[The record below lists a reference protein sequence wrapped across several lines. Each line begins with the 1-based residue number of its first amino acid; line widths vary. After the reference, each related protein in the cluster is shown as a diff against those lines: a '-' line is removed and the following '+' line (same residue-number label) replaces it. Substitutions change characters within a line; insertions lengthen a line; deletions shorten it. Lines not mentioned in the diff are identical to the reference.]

1 MPSHSEP
8 PATLPARSNGKHPG
22 GRPTKCTPEM
32 ADRIAEAIS
41 YGLTNEDAACLVQV
55 SDETLE
61 NWLRKPQ
68 FFGVIKRAVVE
79 RKLFRLKRIEAGEEG
94 WPGTAW
100 CMERQYPREWSRP
113 DIQFNQ
119 QINVQQIGAADHPVH
134 MIPQSELLEM
144 LAVVA
149 RVDGQI
155 ELEEPLGWDEE
166 QANQCQPA

>member
-1 MPSHSEP
+1 VTSDRP
-8 PATLPARSNGKHPG
+8 KHPG
-22 GRPTKCTPEM
+22 GRPTKRTPEIV
-32 ADRIAEAIS
+32 DRIAEAIS
-41 YGLTNEDAACLVQV
+41 YGLTNEDAACLVGI

-61 NWLRKPQ
+61 RWFQKPQ
-68 FFGVIKRAVVE
+68 FCGVIKRAVVE
-79 RKLFRLKRIEAGEEG
+79 RKLFRLKRIESGEEG

-119 QINVQQIGAADHPVH
+119 QINVQQVTNVDHPVH

-149 RVDGQI
+149 RVDGQM
-155 ELEEPLGWDEE
+155 ELEAPLQYDEE
-166 QANQCQPA
+166 QATPCQPV